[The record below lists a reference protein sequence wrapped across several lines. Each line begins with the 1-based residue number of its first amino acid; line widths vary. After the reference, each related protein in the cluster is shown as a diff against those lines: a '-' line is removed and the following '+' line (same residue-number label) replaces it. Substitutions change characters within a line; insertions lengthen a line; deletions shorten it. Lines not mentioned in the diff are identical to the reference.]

1 MDQKKQS
8 FTLIILSL
16 MAFLANG
23 DNYASAALIS
33 NIASDLG
40 LSISTASL
48 SVTSYMLGF
57 GLFTLIFG
65 PMGDRYGKVKII
77 NIAALG
83 TAIFSMLGAV
93 AFNLSS
99 LVIFRAI
106 NGIFGSGIF
115 PVTIAFV
122 GEMFDE
128 KNRHKAIAFIM
139 SMGFLGSAMA
149 TIIGGTISYFAS
161 WRMVYLVYGVG
172 EFILALI
179 ILKTL
184 DRDKGVRDKLELFKS
199 YKTALKNKRFISLV
213 ALLLFVGAAVLG
225 SFTYTGIAVM
235 QKTGLNVF
243 ITGIVL
249 ATFGVATVIG
259 GRVVL
264 KVKKV
269 LGKSFLIV
277 SGFIGFLGLN
287 LLSIATTLP
296 LIILSLFLFGFA
308 FISLQ
313 STLINAAQ
321 GMLSRMK
328 GTAMSMASF
337 NLFVG
342 AAIGTSINA
351 NLIKQ
356 ISVDRIFNIS
366 AIILLLVGVA
376 TSIIIS
382 SSEKEKARL
391 KSKKQ
396 YA

>member
-1 MDQKKQS
+1 MDKKKQS
-8 FTLIILSL
+8 FTLIVLSL

-40 LSISTASL
+40 LTVSTASL

-65 PMGDRYGKVKII
+65 PMGDKYGKVKII

-83 TAIFSMLGAV
+83 TAIFSMLGSI
-93 AFNLSS
+93 AFNLPS
-99 LVIFRAI
+99 LVAFRAV

-128 KNRHKAIAFIM
+128 KDRHKAIAFIM

-161 WRMVYLVYGVG
+161 WRMVYLIYGIG

-184 DRDKGVRDKLELFKS
+184 DRDKGVRSKLELVKS
-199 YKTALKNKRFISLV
+199 YSIAFKNKRFITLV
-213 ALLLFVGAAVLG
+213 LLLLFVGAAVLG

-249 ATFGVATVIG
+249 ATYGCATVFG
-259 GRVVL
+259 GRIVF
-264 KVKKV
+264 KVKTF
-269 LGKSFLIV
+269 LGNGFLIV
-277 SGFIGFLGLN
+277 TGLIGFIGLN
-287 LLSIATTLP
+287 LLAFTSYLP
-296 LIILSLFLFGFA
+296 LIILALFLFGLA
-308 FISLQ
+308 FIFLQ
-313 STLINAAQ
+313 STLITAAQ
-321 GMLSRMK
+321 SMLPQMK

-337 NLFVG
+337 NLFIG

-351 NLIKQ
+351 RLISNYG
-356 ISVDRIFNIS
+356 INRIFNIS
-366 AIILLLVGVA
+366 GIILLLIGLI
-376 TSIIIS
+376 TSVLINNF
-382 SSEKEKARL
+382 EKENKKL
-391 KSKKQ
+391 QSKKQ